1 MASLHMSRFAKSVL
15 DTGYGAGDTA
25 EYKEAERPIQ
35 QKGASANSNIR
46 IGTTK
51 PTYDTEGT
59 LNFGWPQ
66 GFEAAEQ
73 VDCKALQNAHF
84 VLGNEKLEYTK
95 TSFMADPMKM
105 GGKPRKAF
113 GGNQKAHFNLGTE
126 KMAYE
131 SSTQSGYDIH
141 KDPVNP
147 YKAFDKRSDRVAEAA
162 QAALS
167 KVSNVSIGRK
177 GAGTDADHFRST
189 MEMHYVDKGADGLTT
204 LDKGALDDL
213 RATHYSLGNETCD
226 YVTTNDLGVQLGE
239 LARVVRPAN
248 IQKTHFTLGSQRVG
262 LPVGVQGG
270 AGEKRSHQGR

>member
-1 MASLHMSRFAKSVL
+1 MERLERMERMERMGRAAVGEK
-15 DTGYGAGDTA
+15 
-25 EYKEAERPIQ
+25 AERGQ
-35 QKGASANSNIR
+35 
-46 IGTTK
+46 
-51 PTYDTEGT
+51 
-59 LNFGWPQ
+59 
-66 GFEAAEQ
+66 AARAK
-73 VDCKALQNAHF
+73 V
-84 VLGNEKLEYTK
+84 
-95 TSFMADPMKM
+95 
-105 GGKPRKAF
+105 RKAF
-113 GGNQKAHFNLGTE
+113 RGNQKAHFNLGTE

-131 SSTQSGYDIH
+131 SSTQSGYDNH

-226 YVTTNDLGVQLGE
+226 YVTTNDLGVQVSSAGRTRRTRGRGGGRTIMCLLCCCGC
-239 LARVVRPAN
+239 AQWCGVACVV
-248 IQKTHFTLGSQRVG
+248 
-262 LPVGVQGG
+262 
-270 AGEKRSHQGR
+270 